1 MHSKRKGNRI
11 SINSRNFRKYQT
23 HPSDGFFEVLNMEN
37 WLKMASEAV
46 PDKIAV
52 KFNSEMI
59 TYGALHEEALL
70 LAGKIKAMGQHRV
83 GVFIYNSLDSL
94 KLIHA
99 MMQAQVEMVFIN
111 TRLTHHEITAQ
122 LHDVGVTT
130 IIATKP
136 LDIRGFKVIDFGDL
150 NELEPVELE
159 GRPVHGDDVLSIMF
173 TSGTTGRA
181 KAVKQT
187 YLNHYASA
195 KGCEKR
201 FGYSGDSVWMQI
213 NPIFHISGLSI
224 VLRCVIAQCTN
235 VLVER
240 FEEGKILNLL
250 KEEKVTH
257 TSLVPVMLQRLL
269 KSGNDFGPHLQGI
282 LLGGA
287 GVTKK
292 VLKEALDGDLP
303 VYNSFG
309 MTETC
314 SQIVSIPHT
323 DPNILNGTVGK
334 ALENVELKVDGA
346 GELLVKGENVSPG
359 YLNAEMER
367 ADGYFKTGDLARID
381 EAGYLYILDR
391 RKDLIISGGEN
402 IYPKEIEDRVLEV
415 SGVESCVVVKVQDA
429 QWGEAPVLLV
439 QGDEDIKEDILKHL
453 TETLARY
460 KMPRD
465 IHFVDEVIMTSTGKV
480 SRRKNYEQYMKNHQ
494 SGAPD

>member
-1 MHSKRKGNRI
+1 
-11 SINSRNFRKYQT
+11 
-23 HPSDGFFEVLNMEN
+23 MEN
-37 WLKMASEAV
+37 WLKAANEAV
-46 PDKIAV
+46 PDKVAV

-59 TYGALHEEALL
+59 TYEALYEEALL
-70 LAGKIKAMGQHRV
+70 LAGKIKTLGEHRM

-99 MMQAQVEMVFIN
+99 MIQARVEIVFIN

-130 IIATKP
+130 IIAAKP
-136 LDIRGFKVIDFGDL
+136 LEIEGFEVIDFRDL
-150 NELEPVELE
+150 YEWEPVELE
-159 GRPVHGDDVLSIMF
+159 EHPIRGDDVLSIMF

-187 YLNHYASA
+187 YSNHYASA
-195 KGCEKR
+195 KGCETR
-201 FGYSGDSVWMQI
+201 FGYSVDSVWMQI

-224 VLRCVIAQCTN
+224 VLRSVIAQCTN

-240 FEEGKILNLL
+240 FEEEKILNLL
-250 KEEKVTH
+250 EDEKVTH

-269 KSGNDFGPHLQGI
+269 KCSNDFGPHLQGI

-292 VLKEALDGDLP
+292 VLKEAIDHDLP

-314 SQIVSIPHT
+314 SQIVSVPYS

-346 GELLVKGENVSPG
+346 GELLVKAENVSPG

-367 ADGYFKTGDLARID
+367 VDGYFKTGDLARID
-381 EAGYLYILDR
+381 EAGYLHILDR
-391 RKDLIISGGEN
+391 RSDLIISGGEN
-402 IYPKEIEDRVLEV
+402 IYPKEIEDRVHEV
-415 SGVESCVVVKVQDA
+415 DGVESCVVIKVQDA

-439 QGDEDIKEDILKHL
+439 QGGPGNEGDILRHL
-453 TETLARY
+453 SKTLARY
-460 KMPRD
+460 KMPRE

-480 SRRKNYEQYMKNHQ
+480 SRRKNHEQYMKNHQ
-494 SGAPD
+494 SGTPD

>member
-1 MHSKRKGNRI
+1 
-11 SINSRNFRKYQT
+11 
-23 HPSDGFFEVLNMEN
+23 MEN
-37 WLKMASEAV
+37 WLKRASEAV
-46 PDKIAV
+46 PDKVAV

-59 TYGALHEEALL
+59 TYESLYEEALL

-99 MMQAQVEMVFIN
+99 MMQARVEMVLIN
-111 TRLTHHEITAQ
+111 TRLTPHEITVQ
-122 LHDVGVTT
+122 LHDVGVTMV
-130 IIATKP
+130 IATKP
-136 LDIRGFKVIDFGDL
+136 LEMDGFEVVQFESL
-150 NELEPVELE
+150 HELEPVELE
-159 GRPVHGDDVLSIMF
+159 ERPINGDDMLSIMF

-235 VLVER
+235 VIVER

-292 VLKEALDGDLP
+292 VLKEALDNRLP

-314 SQIVSIPHT
+314 SQIVSIPYT
-323 DPNILNGTVGK
+323 DEKILDGTVGK
-334 ALENVELKVDGA
+334 ALHNVELKVDAG
-346 GELLVKGENVSPG
+346 GELLVKAENVSPG
-359 YLNAEMER
+359 YLNADMET
-367 ADGYFKTGDLARID
+367 ADDYFRTGDLARLD
-381 EAGYLYILDR
+381 EEGYLYILDR

-402 IYPKEIEDRVLEV
+402 IYPKEIEDRVHEV
-415 SGVESCVVVKVQDA
+415 DGVERCVVIKVQDA
-429 QWGEAPVLLV
+429 QWGESPVLLV
-439 QGDEDIKEDILKHL
+439 QGDNGSKEDILTHL

-460 KMPRD
+460 KMPRE
-465 IHFVDEVIMTSTGKV
+465 IHFVDEVTMTSTGKV
-480 SRRKNYEQYMKNHQ
+480 SRQKNHEKYMKNHQ
-494 SGAPD
+494 SGMLD

>member
-11 SINSRNFRKYQT
+11 SINSRNSRKNQT
-23 HPSDGFFEVLNMEN
+23 HPSDGFFEVSNMEN
-37 WLKMASEAV
+37 WLKTASEAA
-46 PDKIAV
+46 PEKTAV
-52 KFNSEMI
+52 KFNSETI
-59 TYGALHEEALL
+59 TYEALYREAQT
-70 LAGKIKAMGQHRV
+70 LADRIKSLGEDRI
-83 GVFIYNSLDSL
+83 GVFIYNSPESL

-99 MMQAQVEMVFIN
+99 MMQARVEMVFIN
-111 TRLTHHEITAQ
+111 TRLTPHEIRQQ
-122 LHDVGVTT
+122 LNDVGVKM

-136 LDIRGFKVIDFGDL
+136 LEMKGFEVVRFETLYDL
-150 NELEPVELE
+150 APVPLEE
-159 GRPVHGDDVLSIMF
+159 RPINGDDILSIMF

-187 YLNHYASA
+187 YSNHYASA

-201 FGYSGDSVWMQI
+201 FGYGADSVWLQV

-235 VLVER
+235 ILVDK
-240 FEEGKILNLL
+240 FDEEKIFKLL
-250 KEEKVTH
+250 KDEKVTH

-269 KSGNDFGPHLQGI
+269 KAGSDFGENLEGI

-292 VLKEALDGDLP
+292 VLKEALDNGLP

-314 SQIVSIPHT
+314 SQIVSIPYT
-323 DPNILNGTVGK
+323 DGKILDGTVGK
-334 ALENVELKVDGA
+334 ALHNVELKVDAG
-346 GELLVKGENVSPG
+346 GELLVRAENVTPG
-359 YLNAEMER
+359 YLNADMETV
-367 ADGYFKTGDLARID
+367 DGYFRTGDLARLD
-381 EAGYLYILDR
+381 EEGYLYILDR

-402 IYPKEIEDRVLEV
+402 IYPKEIEDRVHEV
-415 SGVESCVVVKVQDA
+415 DGVETCVVIKAQDV
-429 QWGEAPVLLV
+429 QWGETPVLLV
-439 QGDEDIKEDILKHL
+439 QGDAGIKEDILKHL

-460 KMPRD
+460 KMPSE

-480 SRRKNYEQYMKNHQ
+480 SRQKNYEKYIKNHQ
-494 SGAPD
+494 SGRPD